1 MSDFDLDRLGDVWR
15 QQPDPAEMERLQ
27 RTAIAA
33 ARRARLAQ
41 IVDAG
46 AALAV
51 AAVVILL
58 VAANP
63 QTDTLVMGGTAILVL
78 LGSHI
83 RTRKL
88 RQLELKSLTGG
99 TEDMLNQAIVRIE
112 ATLKRTRYS
121 LFALGPAL
129 LLGWVF
135 MRSVTGRPVHGLLP
149 VIFDAPWF
157 RFLWNGGILL
167 VLAAGALYF
176 FLSIRRGRQELDR
189 LTAMRD
195 AYRDERESSAP

>member
-15 QQPDPAEMERLQ
+15 QPFDPAEMERLQ
-27 RTAIAA
+27 RTAAEVS
-33 ARRARLAQ
+33 RRARWAQ
-41 IVDAG
+41 LVDA
-46 AALAV
+46 ATALVV

-63 QTDTLVMGGTAILVL
+63 QPKTFVLGAAAILGL

-83 RTRKL
+83 RQRKL
-88 RQLELKSLTGG
+88 RQLELKGLAGG
-99 TEDMLNQAIVRIE
+99 TEDMLNQSIARVE

-121 LFALGPAL
+121 LYAIGPAL
-129 LLGWVF
+129 LIGFLF
-135 MRSVTGRPVHGLLP
+135 MNSVPGRPVRGLLP
-149 VIFDAPWF
+149 DAPWF

-167 VLAAGALYF
+167 LLVAGVLYF
-176 FLSIRRGRQELDR
+176 LLSIRSGKLELGRLIS
-189 LTAMRD
+189 MRD